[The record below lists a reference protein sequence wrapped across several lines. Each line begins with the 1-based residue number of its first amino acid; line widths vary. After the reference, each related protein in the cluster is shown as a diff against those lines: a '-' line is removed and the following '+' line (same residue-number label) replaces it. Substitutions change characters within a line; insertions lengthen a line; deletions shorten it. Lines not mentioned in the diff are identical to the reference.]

1 MPIITPAYPS
11 MCATHNVGKSSM
23 AVIQRE
29 LEIGARLTDEIL
41 LGRRP
46 WKDLFTKHTF
56 FTQDFKYYLTVI
68 SASKTREAQ
77 NTWAGFI
84 ESKVRILVQ
93 KIEIHPSIGLAR
105 PFNKSYERVHK
116 CKNDAQIEEV
126 QSGSLNYVVK
136 EDATEAK
143 TTNGVV
149 KTDIKPEPNAAP
161 HPVQIKSEQTEE
173 PRLDSIASTTGAGNI
188 KDEDGETKIKLED
201 VPEEAGETTIYT
213 TNHYIGLQLADGAK
227 SLDLSREV
235 NDWKAMC
242 LNNPLFN
249 PHVNSLTI
257 QHIRNFGLP
266 DDVFEPGEVKPV
278 KVVKKK
284 RVAEDQATNPSVKR
298 QQTAAATA

>member
-1 MPIITPAYPS
+1 

-23 AVIQRE
+23 AVIQKE
-29 LEIGARLTDEIL
+29 LELGARLTDEIL

-93 KIEIHPSIGLAR
+93 KIEVHPSIGLAR
-105 PFNKSYERVHK
+105 PFNKSYERIHK

-126 QSGSLNYVVK
+126 QSGSLDYVAK
-136 EDATEAK
+136 EISEA
-143 TTNGVV
+143 TTNGAV
-149 KTDIKPEPNAAP
+149 KSEVKSEPDGGP
-161 HPVQIKSEQTEE
+161 LSVQIKSEQTEG
-173 PRLDSIASTTGAGNI
+173 PRLDAIASAPTAGNI
-188 KDEDGETKIKLED
+188 KDEDGESKIKLED
-201 VPEEAGETTIYT
+201 VPEEGTETTIYT
-213 TNHYIGLQLADGAK
+213 TNHYIGLQLAEGAK

-242 LNNPLFN
+242 LSHPLFN
-249 PHVNSLTI
+249 AHVNSLTI
-257 QHIRNFGLP
+257 QHVRNFALP

-278 KVVKKK
+278 KMVKKK
-284 RVAEDQATNPSVKR
+284 RVAEDQATNPSIKR
-298 QQTAAATA
+298 QQTATTAA